1 MTELEKKN
9 NEIIARHTELSN
21 NFFLLNKM
29 YKDLEKK
36 IADLEDN
43 LGRRD
48 ATLSFDI
55 IEKEKQVESLIN
67 RIDITNRELQNIQ
80 SEAATKKLFLDNEIA
95 KLEEDIAV
103 RKKLS
108 AQMTNKNIEDMAL
121 AKEELGKV
129 ESEIKSNKEQLGIIK
144 DAIQESSS
152 TLKEQESKYSA
163 ALQSIVELSVKK
175 ETLVADIE
183 QLSVWL
189 KERETLLVT
198 KESEL
203 NEVESGIERRRL
215 WLEEKERELLTMA
228 EKVTADM
235 KSSTE
240 YIESERQKNNSISL
254 GLEEKE
260 KQLQQKEDRL
270 ILKGVWISVKEET
283 LSKQEQTM
291 AEREKVLLSKEQE
304 FFHKETQLNYKEQLI
319 LDREVEVSSKEEM
332 SLAAFEEA
340 TKKLEEANSIESQFV
355 WREKKL
361 SDLEAWLLFRQ
372 EQIDIEFAKLE
383 RERQRSLLRN
393 A

>member
-183 QLSVWL
+183 QLSV
-189 KERETLLVT
+189 
-198 KESEL
+198 
-203 NEVESGIERRRL
+203 
-215 WLEEKERELLTMA
+215 
-228 EKVTADM
+228 
-235 KSSTE
+235 
-240 YIESERQKNNSISL
+240 
-254 GLEEKE
+254 
-260 KQLQQKEDRL
+260 
-270 ILKGVWISVKEET
+270 
-283 LSKQEQTM
+283 
-291 AEREKVLLSKEQE
+291 
-304 FFHKETQLNYKEQLI
+304 
-319 LDREVEVSSKEEM
+319 
-332 SLAAFEEA
+332 
-340 TKKLEEANSIESQFV
+340 
-355 WREKKL
+355 
-361 SDLEAWLLFRQ
+361 
-372 EQIDIEFAKLE
+372 
-383 RERQRSLLRN
+383 
-393 A
+393 